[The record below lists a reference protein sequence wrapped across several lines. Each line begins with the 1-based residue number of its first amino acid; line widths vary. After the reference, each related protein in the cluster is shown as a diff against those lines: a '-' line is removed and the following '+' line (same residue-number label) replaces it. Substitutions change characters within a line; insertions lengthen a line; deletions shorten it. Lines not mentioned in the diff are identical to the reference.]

1 MESLTLKLP
10 AMFADHH
17 VIEVRRVLFELP
29 GVGDLYASSAFQT
42 VEIEYDPMLTNPQ
55 EIEHA
60 LDKAGYLAD
69 LPIPVEIGAQPATE
83 NGDRPFFR
91 HSIAYT
97 QAGKT
102 VSFAQNVPF
111 AGRPLWP
118 CPGMGVIE
126 RDLYNREEAEHA

>member
-17 VIEVRRVLFELP
+17 VVEVRRVLSSLP
-29 GVGDLYASSAFQT
+29 GVGDIYASSAFLSA
-42 VEIEYDPMLTNPQ
+42 EIEYEPDLISPE
-55 EIEHA
+55 EIERA
-60 LDKAGYLAD
+60 LKTAGYLEA
-69 LPIPVEIGAQPATE
+69 LPVPEEVGAKPIGE

-91 HSIAYT
+91 HTTAYS

-102 VSFAQNVPF
+102 VSFAQNIPF

-118 CPGMGVIE
+118 CPGLGLIE
-126 RDLYNREEAEHA
+126 REEAGHA